1 MVEFDE
7 ANDVATATA
16 AIAVE
21 QVFVGVN
28 EKAGLM
34 VGVQRT
40 KPQEAA
46 EADGP
51 RLLPIVCLQILQQR
65 NLLFQFIK
73 GSSSHGLLASIRR
86 IRQTAPRSQARM
98 VGALRKC
105 SPRAPAFNQEHTLSS
120 RRHAHRRK
128 VEGSGKRVGSL
139 QCGAACSTDSPVAI
153 RSHASCRQRRVYCPV
168 GTSQS
173 GKIVKVL
180 LTGW

>member
-7 ANDVATATA
+7 ANDVATAMA

-21 QVFVGVN
+21 QVLAGVN

-51 RLLPIVCLQILQQR
+51 GLLPIVCLQILQQR

-73 GSSSHGLLASIRR
+73 RSSIHGLLASIRR
-86 IRQTAPRSQARM
+86 IRQSALRSQARM
-98 VGALRKC
+98 VGVCRKC
-105 SPRAPAFNQEHTLSS
+105 RPMT
-120 RRHAHRRK
+120 
-128 VEGSGKRVGSL
+128 
-139 QCGAACSTDSPVAI
+139 
-153 RSHASCRQRRVYCPV
+153 
-168 GTSQS
+168 
-173 GKIVKVL
+173 
-180 LTGW
+180 